1 MFLLICPESLK
12 LYCDLSAEVSS
23 PEPVQQSFSTF
34 QNRWEDV
41 NTLLRDRK
49 RKLEQAVRH
58 QEFETELKRL
68 QKAVEPVERWLDE
81 DMGAIADD
89 LQRIK
94 MQLDQCRVSG
104 WEVVMRVMMMMSRY
118 EWYDDE

>member
-1 MFLLICPESLK
+1 M
-12 LYCDLSAEVSS
+12 
-23 PEPVQQSFSTF
+23 
-34 QNRWEDV
+34 

-104 WEVVMRVMMMMSRY
+104 
-118 EWYDDE
+118 